1 MKGKGGA
8 KTSTKAV
15 SVRTTSVANV
25 NKQGSSEKN
34 GGEHSLR
41 SNKLA
46 KLEAQKTICKRET
59 VKRKT
64 PGQVVFDEIATGAPN
79 KVKRK
84 KNNEKAKA
92 ATNRSNLDKT
102 ARASPKE
109 IQKAN
114 STMVANFNEGSQV
127 MQMAVDC
134 TG

>member
-15 SVRTTSVANV
+15 SARTTSVANV
-25 NKQGSSEKN
+25 NKQGPSEKN

-46 KLEAQKTICKRET
+46 KLEAQKMICKRET

-64 PGQVVFDEIATGAPN
+64 PGQVVFDEIATGASN

-92 ATNRSNLDKT
+92 VQIDL
-102 ARASPKE
+102 
-109 IQKAN
+109 I
-114 STMVANFNEGSQV
+114 
-127 MQMAVDC
+127 
-134 TG
+134 